1 MKPGVIATSM
11 ATFAVALLGASA
23 ARADIERVRGCMAP
37 SQAHD
42 VLIDQKLIAPFRALG
57 EAARGGQGDAVG
69 VQLCRVGELYVY
81 DITLLQRDGRVS
93 HALINARKGGL
104 VVPGRNAK

>member
-1 MKPGVIATSM
+1 MKPGVIATSV
-11 ATFAVALLGASA
+11 AAFALALLGASF
-23 ARADIERVRGCMAP
+23 ARADVERVRGCVAP

-69 VQLCRVGELYVY
+69 VQLCRVGDLYVY
-81 DITLLQRDGRVS
+81 DITLLRRDGQVS

-104 VVPGRNAK
+104 VIPARTAK